1 MADVLT
7 TEDARAFWDARH
19 RSRDDLT
26 SGGDVSFDR
35 ASNEL
40 FYALRLGLLL
50 QVLGD
55 ATNPVE
61 RLRLLDAGCGKGWFS
76 RALGRFGYAVHGIDV
91 SPVAIGFCRSESATE
106 RYTVSPLRTWSPGG
120 LYDVVVSI
128 DVLFHLLDDGEWSES
143 LLNLASLV
151 RLAGR
156 LVVSDWDVD
165 REQLFGRHQRCR
177 SPQAYRALLDGRGLH
192 YDGFT
197 PYGFRGSRVGFH
209 AWTRVG

>member
-143 LLNLASLV
+143 LLNLASLSC
-151 RLAGR
+151 GR
-156 LVVSDWDVD
+156 EARGVILGRRPRAAVQAAPTVSVASGL
-165 REQLFGRHQRCR
+165 RR
-177 SPQAYRALLDGRGLH
+177 SPRRARVALRRLH
-192 YDGFT
+192 AVQ
-197 PYGFRGSRVGFH
+197 GS
-209 AWTRVG
+209 